1 MIVGDV
7 RNQSVQEIWDGKQMR
22 AYRKMFLQG
31 DRKKHS
37 VCGGCGQMTHGMPD
51 NIDAFKENLLEKLT
65 SQGYFDDV
73 PDLIDGGEEFLS
85 VKLSLTK
92 KPIFEIDLD
101 D

>member
-1 MIVGDV
+1 
-7 RNQSVQEIWDGKQMR
+7 
-22 AYRKMFLQG
+22 
-31 DRKKHS
+31 
-37 VCGGCGQMTHGMPD
+37 MTHGMPD